1 MDTTSLTCECS
12 CILCP
17 NFETFC
23 PNNGQFFGVGA
34 ATTSPASPCRTLM
47 TIAELYHWWQ
57 NTNYFSVFLIESAQ
71 HVMLIL
77 WIGLQIYRM
86 FCLEMAIGPP
96 ALTPLE

>member
-1 MDTTSLTCECS
+1 
-12 CILCP
+12 
-17 NFETFC
+17 
-23 PNNGQFFGVGA
+23 
-34 ATTSPASPCRTLM
+34 M